1 VPHPPFSKDR
11 DGSIA
16 GAARLLKGSRYAV
29 ALTGAGIST
38 ASGIP
43 DFRTPGLGLWAEH
56 DPFEVASLSSFRQNP
71 QTFFDWIRP
80 LARRMLAAEPNPAH
94 DALAQLEAMGVL
106 RALITQNFDGL
117 HARAGSQNV
126 YEVHGHIRTATCLG
140 CHRRVPAGD
149 HIRRFVESG
158 DMPRCPVC
166 GEILKPDVIL
176 MGEDLPVRMIE
187 GAERAIMRCD
197 VLLVIGTSLEIAP
210 VSHLPLTALARGA
223 HLIIVNNEETYLDG
237 DASVVIRDDV
247 SKVLPALADR
257 LERDQAT

>member
-1 VPHPPFSKDR
+1 VSHPLFSKDHN
-11 DGSIA
+11 GSIA
-16 GAARLLKGSRYAV
+16 GAARLLKGARYAV

-43 DFRTPGLGLWAEH
+43 DFRTPDLGLWTED

-94 DALAQLEAMGVL
+94 DALARLEAMGVL
-106 RALITQNFDGL
+106 KALITQNIDEL

-126 YEVHGHIRTATCLG
+126 YEVHGHIRTATCLR
-140 CHRRVPAGD
+140 CHRRMPAGE

-158 DMPRCPVC
+158 DMPRCPAC
-166 GEILKPDVIL
+166 REILKPDVIL
-176 MGEDLPVRMIE
+176 TGEDLPMRVIE
-187 GAERAIMRCD
+187 GAEQEVARCD
-197 VLLVIGTSLEIAP
+197 VLLVAGSSLKVAP
-210 VSHLPLTALARGA
+210 VSYLPLTALARGA
-223 HLIIVNNEETYLDG
+223 HLIIVNYEEIYLEE
-237 DASVVIRDDV
+237 DASVVIHDDV

>member
-1 VPHPPFSKDR
+1 VSHPPFSEGYK
-11 DGSIA
+11 GSIA
-16 GAARLLKGSRYAV
+16 GAARLLKEARYAV

-80 LARRMLAAEPNPAH
+80 LARRVLAAEPNPAH
-94 DALAQLEAMGVL
+94 HALARLEAMGVL
-106 RALITQNFDGL
+106 KALITQNFDGL

-126 YEVHGHIRTATCLG
+126 YEVHGHIRTATCLK
-140 CHRRVPAGD
+140 CRRRVPAGD
-149 HIRRFVESG
+149 HIRRFIESG
-158 DMPRCPVC
+158 DIPRCPAC

-176 MGEDLPVRMIE
+176 MGEDLPMRVIE
-187 GAERAIMRCD
+187 GAGRAVTLCD
-197 VLLVIGTSLEIAP
+197 VLLVAGSSLEIAP

-223 HLIIVNNEETYLDG
+223 HLIIVNNEGTYLDR
-237 DASVVIRDDV
+237 DASIVIHDDV
-247 SKVLPALADR
+247 SKVLPVLADR